1 MLNKNLNNLKNGGN
15 IMKLKKLASILMVSA
30 LFLTGCT
37 STKSG
42 QEEVKDTPKE
52 SVKVVAGSV
61 AASQVL
67 DKLDAEVVGIPTTK
81 MEMPESLKGLPE
93 VGQSMAPDLEIVA
106 SLEPDI
112 FVMDK
117 MFKDKVEESMKEYDI
132 NTFFFDTTKYSNFL
146 NSIEELGKE
155 IKKEEEAKNLIKTLK
170 ESEKEVA
177 KLKGDKA
184 PSVAILFGGGENF
197 MLATEDSYLGD
208 LVKTV
213 GAKNIT
219 ANMNGKV
226 ESAYMQF
233 SLEQILEQNPDYVLR
248 FAHGNLEETKK
259 AFDDAFEKNPAYAQ
273 LDAVKN
279 GKVIDLDPNVFN
291 VSANIK
297 ITEAIKTLG
306 DVLYGE

>member
-1 MLNKNLNNLKNGGN
+1 
-15 IMKLKKLASILMVSA
+15 MKLKKIASMLIVSA

-37 STKSG
+37 SAKSG
-42 QEEVKDTPKE
+42 KEEVNNIPKE
-52 SVKVVAGSV
+52 SVKVVAGAV
-61 AASQVL
+61 AVSQVL
-67 DKLDAEVVGIPTTK
+67 DKLDAEVIGIPTTK
-81 MEMPESLKGLPE
+81 MDMPEKFKGLPE
-93 VGQSMAPDLEIVA
+93 VGQSLNPDLEIVA
-106 SLEPDI
+106 SLQPDV

-117 MFKDKVEESMKEYDI
+117 MFKDKVEESMKDYDI
-132 NTFFFDTTKYSNFL
+132 NTFFFDTTTYSNFL
-146 NSIEELGKE
+146 SSIEELGKE
-155 IKKEEEAKNLIKTLK
+155 IKKEDEAKKLIETLK
-170 ESEKEVA
+170 ESENEVIS
-177 KLKGDKA
+177 KKGDKE
-184 PSVAILFGGGENF
+184 PTVAILFGGGENF
-197 MLATEDSYLGD
+197 MLATKDSYLGD

-219 ANMNGKV
+219 DNMDGKV

-248 FAHGNLEETKK
+248 FAHGNLDETKK
-259 AFDDAFEKNPAYAQ
+259 AFDDAFAKNPAYGE

-306 DVLYGE
+306 ELLYGE

>member
-1 MLNKNLNNLKNGGN
+1 
-15 IMKLKKLASILMVSA
+15 MKLKKIASMLIVSS

-37 STKSG
+37 LAKSG
-42 QEEVKDTPKE
+42 KEEVNNTPKE
-52 SVKVVAGSV
+52 SVKVVAGAV
-61 AASQVL
+61 AVSQVL
-67 DKLDAEVVGIPTTK
+67 DKLDAEVIGIPTTK
-81 MEMPESLKGLPE
+81 MEMPEKFKGLPE
-93 VGQSMAPDLEIVA
+93 VGQSLNPDLEIVA
-106 SLEPDI
+106 SLQPDV

-117 MFKDKVEESMKEYDI
+117 MFKDKVEESMKDYDI
-132 NTFFFDTTKYSNFL
+132 NTFFFDTTTYSNFL
-146 NSIEELGKE
+146 SSIEELGKE
-155 IKKEEEAKNLIKTLK
+155 IKKEDEAKKLIETLK
-170 ESEKEVA
+170 ESENEVIS
-177 KLKGDKA
+177 KKGDKA
-184 PSVAILFGGGENF
+184 PTVAILFGGGENF
-197 MLATEDSYLGD
+197 MLATKDSYLGD

-219 ANMNGKV
+219 DNMDGKV

-248 FAHGNLEETKK
+248 FAHGSLDETKK
-259 AFDDAFEKNPAYAQ
+259 AFDDAFAKNPAYGE

-306 DVLYGE
+306 ELLYGE